1 MCGSEKVVS
10 GQSCNPLVPI
20 LLHYL
25 LPQLHAATTP
35 SSVGRTLYPVPAV
48 RLEMAIVAALA
59 AVEAVLVA
67 SPAVFTPAAL
77 GVDDAAA
84 RTE

>member
-1 MCGSEKVVS
+1 MLGGEDKLTIIVYVLSHNYACAPSATG
-10 GQSCNPLVPI
+10 
-20 LLHYL
+20 
-25 LPQLHAATTP
+25 TTP
-35 SSVGRTLYPVPAV
+35 CSLRRTLYPVPAV

-59 AVEAVLVA
+59 AEEAVLVA

-77 GVDDAAA
+77 GVDAAAA